1 MKMTMMMMTTRTT
14 IKSKKQEPVKLPTP
28 SLSTLTPCLR
38 HVSPL
43 ALSPRVGKDCTG
55 WVVRVELP
63 APDGTESHSQ
73 GSQAAHHSA
82 FHNFTVNA
90 PFMYTCVRTLGLVS
104 SFGSVLLIFCW
115 MNSEFIFYV
124 VGFIISSPSSFVVLF
139 SVPYPPPYKII
150 AIAAV
155 WWASYDFVAAC
166 CTNQGCSYIFTSC
179 MTKLLCK

>member
-38 HVSPL
+38 HVSPP

-82 FHNFTVNA
+82 FYNFTVNS

-124 VGFIISSPSSFVVLF
+124 VGFIISSPSFVFVLF
-139 SVPYPPPYKII
+139 SVPYSPHNKSI

-155 WWASYDFVAAC
+155 
-166 CTNQGCSYIFTSC
+166 
-179 MTKLLCK
+179 